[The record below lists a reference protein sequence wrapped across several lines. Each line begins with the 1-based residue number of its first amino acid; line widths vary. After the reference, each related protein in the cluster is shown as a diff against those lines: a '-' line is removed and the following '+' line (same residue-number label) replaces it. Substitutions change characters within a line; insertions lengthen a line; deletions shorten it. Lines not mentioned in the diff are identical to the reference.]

1 MALYQLIYQS
11 KATKKLTDADLAQLL
26 EKARVFN
33 QQYQISGILLYG
45 HGSFLQMLEGDD
57 DVVRAL
63 YYLRIANDPLHTNVR
78 VLKEGEVPNRLF
90 DRWAMAF
97 RPLDSNLFADIR
109 GYVNPDTESEYG
121 RNLLAPLVTM
131 EAFEV
136 LSLEM
141 KRKENNSDQ

>member
-11 KATKKLTDADLAQLL
+11 KATKNLTDANLVQLL
-26 EKARVFN
+26 DKARAFN
-33 QQYQISGILLYG
+33 TQYQISGILLYG
-45 HGSFLQMLEGDD
+45 HGTFLQMLEGDD

-63 YYLRIANDPLHTNVR
+63 YYLRIASDPLHTNLR
-78 VLKEGEVPNRLF
+78 VLREGTAPQRLF

-97 RPLDSNLFADIR
+97 RPLDISLFTEVI
-109 GYVNPDTESEYG
+109 GYVNPDIESEYG
-121 RNLLAPLVTM
+121 RNLLSPLVTM

-141 KRKENNSDQ
+141 KRKENNGDL